1 MISFLLKRLSQ
12 VIIVMLAISLIA
24 FAVQSKLGDPVAE
37 MVSISASAQEKA
49 AVREELG
56 LNAPFLVQYGHF
68 ITNVLH
74 GDFGTS
80 YFYKRPK
87 GLPLAF
93 SSRFPIT
100 EVEELDEGVNRGFLL
115 LKSGGI
121 YFIVVHMT
129 SQKLSARRTESAYIS
144 KTIKKLLNEKNDL
157 T

>member
-49 AVREELG
+49 VVREELG
-56 LNAPFLVQYGHF
+56 LNDPFLVQYGHF

-80 YFYKRPK
+80 YFYKRPTADVI
-87 GLPLAF
+87 L
-93 SSRFPIT
+93 
-100 EVEELDEGVNRGFLL
+100 E
-115 LKSGGI
+115 
-121 YFIVVHMT
+121 
-129 SQKLSARRTESAYIS
+129 KLETP
-144 KTIKKLLNEKNDL
+144 NN
-157 T
+157 